1 MAGPSTAWQVRFA
14 SVCMM
19 LFETP
24 SLPASPAQWAAILC
38 LGLMCSAYGF
48 LAQSVAQKY
57 TTAER
62 IGLIFSLE
70 PVFSAVLSFLILHEI
85 LDWTDYLGAGLILSG
100 VILSKFM
107 PAAEAV
113 NAEIPAESL

>member
-1 MAGPSTAWQVRFA
+1 
-14 SVCMM
+14 
-19 LFETP
+19 
-24 SLPASPAQWAAILC
+24 
-38 LGLMCSAYGF
+38 MCSAYGF

-107 PAAEAV
+107 PEMCIRDRYYIKYFTARQ
-113 NAEIPAESL
+113 